1 MNGTVKWF
9 NTRKGFGF
17 ITDAD
22 GLDYFVHFSEIEGD
36 GFKKLRDG
44 QAVTFEPDQ
53 DEEGRS
59 IATGVK
65 AGEEA

>member
-1 MNGTVKWF
+1 MNGAVKWF
-9 NTRKGFGF
+9 NTKRGFGF

-22 GLDYFVHFSEIEGD
+22 GLDYFVHFSEIDAD
-36 GFKKLRDG
+36 GFRKLKDG
-44 QAVTFEPDQ
+44 QTVTFEPDQ

-59 IATGVK
+59 IATRVK